1 MEFFNR
7 YSETVTVNSYLH
19 TLFTR
24 NSKLIPII
32 VGVRP
37 SGVATWYLRAAVI
50 QRKVGPRLAGGRQS
64 AETPSQLETAR
75 GRQAARVSTEVS
87 EADVI

>member
-1 MEFFNR
+1 MEYFSR
-7 YSETVTVNSYLH
+7 YSETVTVNTYLH

-24 NSKLIPII
+24 KSELIPVVIG
-32 VGVRP
+32 VGP
-37 SGVATWYLRAAVI
+37 TGVATRYLRAAVI
-50 QRKVGPRLAGGRQS
+50 QGKVGSGLAGGRQS